1 MKNTRNLVRFLALVA
16 ALAMLVAVSLAVSPL
31 MTCVWALCFLAICF
45 MGMCRSEAVTASS
58 ARDGP
63 VPSGDASSRDQ
74 FTTRTQRRQWA
85 REYTVGFRSCRLT
98 NKLFDMTGA
107 VSATKSCT
115 MKKAGGPLGLKP
127 AISRK
132 AQCNLTAFNANDQGR
147 RAERWLKLAVPRK
160 AQCNLIAFNAND
172 QCSRTHFAAA

>member
-31 MTCVWALCFLAICF
+31 MACVWALCFLAICF

-85 REYTVGFRSCRLT
+85 REYTVGFRSLCSAAK
-98 NKLFDMTGA
+98 NVGA
-107 VSATKSCT
+107 AELATAVKPST
-115 MKKAGGPLGLKP
+115 MKKAGGVIAGP

-147 RAERWLKLAVPRK
+147 RAERWLKSAVPRK

-172 QCSRTHFAAA
+172 QCFGAHFAAA

>member
-16 ALAMLVAVSLAVSPL
+16 ALAMLVAVPLAVSPL
-31 MTCVWALCFLAICF
+31 MACVWALCFLAICF

-115 MKKAGGPLGLKP
+115 MKKAVGATAES
-127 AISRK
+127 AIS
-132 AQCNLTAFNANDQGR
+132 
-147 RAERWLKLAVPRK
+147 RK

-172 QCSRTHFAAA
+172 QCFGTHFAAA

>member
-31 MTCVWALCFLAICF
+31 MACVWALCFLAICF

-63 VPSGDASSRDQ
+63 VSSGDASSRDQ

-85 REYTVGFRSCRLT
+85 REYTVGFRSLCSAAK
-98 NKLFDMTGA
+98 NVGA
-107 VSATKSCT
+107 AELATAVKPST
-115 MKKAGGPLGLKP
+115 MKKAGGSLGLKP
-127 AISRK
+127 VISRK
-132 AQCNLTAFNANDQGR
+132 AQCNLTAFNANDQCFG
-147 RAERWLKLAVPRK
+147 A
-160 AQCNLIAFNAND
+160 
-172 QCSRTHFAAA
+172 HFAAA